1 MMEETKTNTHTQE
14 ISCVILNNVTHT
26 HTQTILLY
34 IMYTKLLYI
43 EM

>member
-14 ISCVILNNVTHT
+14 ISCVILNDVTHT
-26 HTQTILLY
+26 HTHKQYYY